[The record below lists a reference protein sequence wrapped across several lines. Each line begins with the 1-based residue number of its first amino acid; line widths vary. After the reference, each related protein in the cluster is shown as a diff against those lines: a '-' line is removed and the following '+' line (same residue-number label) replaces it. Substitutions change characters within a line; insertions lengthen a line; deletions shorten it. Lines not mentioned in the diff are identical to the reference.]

1 MELGYDG
8 VLLNSAVA
16 LAQEPIKMAKAFRY
30 AVEAGRLGFEAGAM
44 QKRDMA
50 TPSTPTVRYTLLASN
65 LMLYRSA
72 LLKTSSIL
80 STGSIFR
87 WLLTSSGISSKSL
100 L

>member
-50 TPSTPTVRYTLLASN
+50 SPSKLQ
-65 LMLYRSA
+65 RSVHP
-72 LLKTSSIL
+72 
-80 STGSIFR
+80 
-87 WLLTSSGISSKSL
+87 SGIKFDAL
-100 L
+100 